1 MKREGE
7 SFTVVAQDKEMFDL
21 RYQLDEVVTGKTY
34 YFQITATNEV
44 GESLRSETLS
54 VIAGTVPG

>member
-7 SFTVVAQDKEMFDL
+7 SFTVVAQDKDMFDL
-21 RYQLDEVVTGKTY
+21 RYWLDDVVTGKIY

-54 VIAGTVPG
+54 VIAGTVPS